1 MVREKQKPKI
11 RPQEGF
17 GFGLNLLP
25 KPGSPERSDGNP
37 KPPRLEDGKGKAK
50 AENPT
55 AGRIWLWIESP
66 PKTWIAG
73 AQRRQSQAPKA

>member
-17 GFGLNLLP
+17 GFGLN
-25 KPGSPERSDGNP
+25 
-37 KPPRLEDGKGKAK
+37 
-50 AENPT
+50 
-55 AGRIWLWIESP
+55 P

-73 AQRRQSQAPKA
+73 AQRRQSQGLRMVREKQKPKIPMKT